1 MQTIMAVLES
11 KYVGAEEYYKVQVD
25 DDATYDEIEE
35 AVRDAVM
42 ENLNYHAETEYGE
55 EITEDNYEELLEQYR
70 EDDDDEEDY

>member
-1 MQTIMAVLES
+1 MAVLES
-11 KYVGAEEYYKVQVD
+11 RYVGAEERYIVQVH
-25 DDATYDEIEE
+25 DDATYDEIDE
-35 AVRDAVM
+35 AVRDTIM